1 MYQHQKE
8 QLWLLSR
15 KKKNNI
21 KSRAWLTFRD
31 IKLSY
36 PSVFFPLWF
45 PQDFHFQ
52 RYYTTC
58 FQRNSIFSFRKVISQ
73 ESNTEWCPGYS
84 FSEPILQSQFVL
96 HDAGATWKGAD
107 AVSLGFWGP
116 LLPSQSPPAGHPISI
131 WKELSGSETKQAAW
145 LTQRHPKTLIPSPG
159 LDFGFIPSA
168 LWEKSYLHNHHS
180 HPVSFLHV
188 VTEIRG
194 EGSQPKVK
202 DEEMSDFLGYF
213 CADKS

>member
-15 KKKNNI
+15 KKKKI
-21 KSRAWLTFRD
+21 QGLTFGD

-96 HDAGATWKGAD
+96 LGARVTWNGAD
-107 AVSLGFWGP
+107 AVCLGFQGP
-116 LLPSQSPPAGHPISI
+116 LLPSHSPHAGHPKSI
-131 WKELSGSETKQAAW
+131 WKELSGIKTKQAADTLNN
-145 LTQRHPKTLIPSPG
+145 LTSSVIQPSSPLHLHPFCLVVKVPSP
-159 LDFGFIPSA
+159 
-168 LWEKSYLHNHHS
+168 
-180 HPVSFLHV
+180 
-188 VTEIRG
+188 
-194 EGSQPKVK
+194 
-202 DEEMSDFLGYF
+202 
-213 CADKS
+213 

>member
-1 MYQHQKE
+1 MYQRQKE

-15 KKKNNI
+15 KKK
-21 KSRAWLTFRD
+21 SRTWLTFRD

-96 HDAGATWKGAD
+96 QGAGALWKGAD
-107 AVSLGFWGP
+107 PVYLGCCGL
-116 LLPSQSPPAGHPISI
+116 LLPTHCPHAGCPGHPIHI
-131 WKELSGSETKQAAW
+131 WKELSGLKDKTCCW
-145 LTQRHPKTLIPSPG
+145 LS
-159 LDFGFIPSA
+159 
-168 LWEKSYLHNHHS
+168 
-180 HPVSFLHV
+180 
-188 VTEIRG
+188 
-194 EGSQPKVK
+194 
-202 DEEMSDFLGYF
+202 
-213 CADKS
+213 

>member
-15 KKKNNI
+15 KKK
-21 KSRAWLTFRD
+21 SRASLTFRD

-73 ESNTEWCPGYS
+73 ESNTERCPGYS

-96 HDAGATWKGAD
+96 LGARATWKGAEPMY
-107 AVSLGFWGP
+107 LGFHGL
-116 LLPSQSPPAGHPISI
+116 LLPCHSLWAGCLRYSISI
-131 WKELSGSETKQAAW
+131 WKEVPGLKNKTL
-145 LTQRHPKTLIPSPG
+145 LTPLITSPKSLIPSLG
-159 LDFGFIPSA
+159 LEDSFVPSD
-168 LWEKSYLHNHHS
+168 L
-180 HPVSFLHV
+180 
-188 VTEIRG
+188 
-194 EGSQPKVK
+194 
-202 DEEMSDFLGYF
+202 
-213 CADKS
+213 